1 MAIDLN
7 GIKTQLKSILDTAN
21 TTTATYDLSEGMDKR
36 VQKVLKVNPLKIP
49 IQPSFFPYIT
59 CYTDNKE
66 IELDTIAKNQ
76 LTGRR
81 QADISL
87 QVIGAVWDS
96 IISDPLLDDADEE
109 CERLMENIE
118 EIIRRD
124 FTLND
129 TVKWS
134 KPESIS
140 FHSLP
145 LDEQTSMRVGALT
158 LNCKVFY

>member
-21 TTTATYDLSEGMDKR
+21 TTTATYDLSTGMDKR

-49 IQPSFFPYIT
+49 IQPSFFPYVT
-59 CYTDNKE
+59 CYTDNKD

-129 TVKWS
+129 TVKWT
-134 KPESIS
+134 KPESTS